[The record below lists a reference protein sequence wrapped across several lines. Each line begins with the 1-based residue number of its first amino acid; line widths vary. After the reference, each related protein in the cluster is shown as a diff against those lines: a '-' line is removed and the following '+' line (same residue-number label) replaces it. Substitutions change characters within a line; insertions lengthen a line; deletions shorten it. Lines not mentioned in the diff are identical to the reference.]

1 MKKRMK
7 KVRSKKYKLL
17 TNPRELKFFT
27 ALGIILVIFLTIS
40 IVLGSRVQRGNISN
54 PTQVVK
60 KTEFDNLNLTASAVY
75 VYDSRTGDV
84 LYAKNA
90 SKRMPLASLTKVMT
104 ALVALDTAPSN
115 SSIQITTESLSP
127 EGDSGLLVGET
138 WHLKDLLDFSLT
150 SSSNDGMHAVALALG
165 ALHKANPTENEA
177 QSDFV
182 LSMNKKAA
190 AIGMKNTY
198 YINETGLDESTHKGG
213 AYGTAEDMARLFD
226 YILRN
231 QPELLEATASSRIRV
246 LSLDNYSHSAV
257 NTDEIVDDI
266 PGIIASKTGFT
277 DIAGGN
283 LVIAFDP
290 ELGRPIIISVLGS
303 TQSGRFDDM
312 KKLVDASIR
321 TIQKDKLETE

>member
-1 MKKRMK
+1 MKNYMKRA
-7 KVRSKKYKLL
+7 RSKKYRLL
-17 TNPRELKFFT
+17 TNPREIKFFT

-40 IVLGSRVQRGNISN
+40 VVLGARIQRGNVSK
-54 PTQVVK
+54 PSQVV
-60 KTEFDNLNLTASAVY
+60 TATPFDNIRLSAKAAY
-75 VYDSRTGDV
+75 VYDSRTGKV
-84 LYAKNA
+84 LFSKNPT
-90 SKRMPLASLTKVMT
+90 KRLPLASLTKVMT
-104 ALVALDTAPSN
+104 ALVALDTAPANSTIRITSN
-115 SSIQITTESLSP
+115 SLNP
-127 EGDSGLLVGET
+127 EGDSGLLIGET

-165 ALHKANPTENEA
+165 ALHISNPTEKEA
-177 QSDFV
+177 QDDFV

-198 YINETGLDESTHKGG
+198 FMNETGLDESTNKGG

-231 QPELLEATASSRIRV
+231 QSDLLEATASSKIRV
-246 LSLDNYSHSAV
+246 QTLDNYSHSAR

-266 PGIIASKTGFT
+266 PGIKASKTGLT

-312 KKLVDASIR
+312 IKLVEASIKS
-321 TIQKDKLETE
+321 IQVDLTNE

>member
-1 MKKRMK
+1 MKKA
-7 KVRSKKYKLL
+7 RSKKYKLL
-17 TNPRELKFFT
+17 TNPREIKFFT
-27 ALGIILVIFLTIS
+27 ALGVILVIFLTIS
-40 IVLGSRVQRGNISN
+40 LVLGSRIKRGDISN
-54 PTQVVK
+54 PSKIVNVSPYDSMK
-60 KTEFDNLNLTASAVY
+60 LTAQAAY
-75 VYDSRTGDV
+75 VYDSRTGEI
-84 LYAKNA
+84 LYSKNA
-90 SKRMPLASLTKVMT
+90 SKRLPLASLTKVMT

-115 SSIQITTESLSP
+115 STIRITQESLSP

-165 ALHKANPTENEA
+165 ALHKSNPTEQEA

-198 YINETGLDESTHKGG
+198 FMNETGLDETTKKGG

-231 QPELLEATASSRIRV
+231 HPSLLEATAASKIKV
-246 LSLDNYSHSAV
+246 LTLDNYSHSAK
-257 NTDEIVDDI
+257 NTDAIINDI
-266 PGIIASKTGFT
+266 PGIKASKTGFT

-303 TQSGRFDDM
+303 TQSGRFTDM
-312 KKLVDASIR
+312 EKLVEASIKA
-321 TIQKDKLETE
+321 IQIDKIEETKS

>member
-1 MKKRMK
+1 MKKARTK
-7 KVRSKKYKLL
+7 KHRLL
-17 TNPRELKFFT
+17 TSPREIKFFT

-40 IVLGSRVQRGNISN
+40 VVLGSRIQRGNNSK
-54 PTQVVK
+54 PSQVVQ
-60 KTEFDNLNLTASAVY
+60 TTPFDNIRLSAQAAY
-75 VYDSRTGDV
+75 VYDSRTGKV

-90 SKRMPLASLTKVMT
+90 TKRLPLASLTKVMT
-104 ALVALDTAPSN
+104 ALVALDTAPGNSTIRITSN
-115 SSIQITTESLSP
+115 SLSP

-165 ALHKANPTENEA
+165 ALHQANPTENEA
-177 QSDFV
+177 QDDFV
-182 LSMNKKAA
+182 LSMNKKAT

-198 YINETGLDESTHKGG
+198 YMNETGLDESTKKGG

-231 QPELLEATASSRIRV
+231 QPDLLEATASSKIRV
-246 LSLDNYSHSAV
+246 LSLDNNSHSAR

-266 PGIIASKTGFT
+266 PGIKASKTGFT

-312 KKLVDASIR
+312 MKLVDASIKS
-321 TIQKDKLETE
+321 IQIDITSEK